1 MRYAAN
7 RKQASKQTNKGN
19 AYFMDIIH
27 RQHRSLSGKSKL
39 RMLITIILLCVLA
52 SIALWVHTLL
62 ASTTNARNI
71 QQLNTQ
77 AARLQQTN
85 TASQYQDLAQ
95 APVIAQKYMYA
106 LLTNDYHTMWTML
119 QPQVQAQWTD
129 EQTFTSYEKTRFQDY
144 TLQHFTLG
152 KAKAHSLW
160 VNPET
165 MQQFTSVI
173 ELPVSLKL
181 ILKKTL
187 SSSTA
192 LPPQDVHPDRVFQNL
207 PFIIQYVQNADG
219 KSSQPWVL
227 ASGPTDLEAP
237 ILPPITPVVRTA
249 QVPILMYHHIS
260 PVPTTNV
267 LDESLT
273 VTPTI
278 FGEQLNY
285 LKNQGYHSITLN
297 QLLNN
302 LYYGIPLPTKPII
315 LTFDDGYEDSYQYAY
330 PLLLQYG
337 YSGTFYIITG
347 KVNWD
352 GQMTW
357 NQLRQMLA
365 HGMQM
370 GSHTIHHVDIGQVL
384 LNSRDEAQ
392 QELQIS
398 QTTMQQKL
406 GIVIQHF
413 CYPAGEPFKHGSWS
427 LRQAVM
433 SLLTEDGYTD
443 ATTDPGMTGIV
454 QQSQYPFILLRT
466 RVDGRESFSEFE
478 QSLPRV

>member
-1 MRYAAN
+1 MN
-7 RKQASKQTNKGN
+7 
-19 AYFMDIIH
+19 II
-27 RQHRSLSGKSKL
+27 RQQRHSLSGKSKL
-39 RMLITIILLCVLA
+39 RMLITLVLLSLLV
-52 SIALWVHTLL
+52 SIAIWVHSLL
-62 ASTTNARNI
+62 SSNANSRDI

-85 TASQYQDLAQ
+85 TTNQYENLAQ
-95 APVIAQKYMYA
+95 APIATQKYMNA
-106 LLTNDYHTMWTML
+106 LLINDYHTMWMML
-119 QPQVQAQWTD
+119 QPQIQAQWTN
-129 EQTFTSYEKTRFQDY
+129 EQTFSSYEKTRFKDY

-181 ILKKTL
+181 KLKSVT
-187 SSSTA
+187 SSATA
-192 LPPQDVHPDRVFQNL
+192 LPPEDVHPDKVFQNL
-207 PFIIQYVQNADG
+207 PFIIQYVQNGDG
-219 KSSQPWVL
+219 KSSHPWVL

-237 ILPPITPVVRTA
+237 ILPPTTPVIRTA

-260 PVPTTNV
+260 PIPTTNV
-267 LDESLT
+267 LDLSLT

-278 FGEQLNY
+278 FSKQLDY

-302 LYYGIPLPTKPII
+302 LYYGTPLPTKPII
-315 LTFDDGYEDSYQYAY
+315 LTFDDGYADNYQYAY
-330 PLLLQYG
+330 PLLLQHD

-357 NQLRQMLA
+357 SQLREMLA

-398 QTTMQQKL
+398 QSTMQQKL

-413 CYPAGEPFKHGSWS
+413 CYPAGEPFKHGSWI

-433 SLLTEDGYTD
+433 SLLAEDGYTD

-466 RVDGRESFSEFE
+466 RVDGRESLADFE
-478 QSLPRV
+478 QSFH